1 MAENVNETVVS
12 VIGNPTAIDENTLKT
27 EANCLEV
34 LANAIMVT
42 NDEEYQGAAEFLKE
56 MKKQS
61 GKVKEFFKPL
71 KEAANKAHKEVCNR
85 EKQMLDPLTK
95 CETAIKRAVGDYL
108 AEQDRKRRAA
118 EERARQAAKAE
129 ADRRLAEAIAL
140 EEQGRK
146 DDAAAAMEE
155 AEIID
160 SATVAVIST
169 PVKKASGVSS
179 RKDWALVGIDESKVP
194 VDVAGTVIR
203 PVDTGA
209 IMRLI
214 RASNGTIQI
223 PGVTYKETVNISVR
237 R

>member
-1 MAENVNETVVS
+1 
-12 VIGNPTAIDENTLKT
+12 
-27 EANCLEV
+27 
-34 LANAIMVT
+34 
-42 NDEEYQGAAEFLKE
+42 
-56 MKKQS
+56 
-61 GKVKEFFKPL
+61 
-71 KEAANKAHKEVCNR
+71 
-85 EKQMLDPLTK
+85 
-95 CETAIKRAVGDYL
+95 
-108 AEQDRKRRAA
+108 
-118 EERARQAAKAE
+118 
-129 ADRRLAEAIAL
+129 
-140 EEQGRK
+140 
-146 DDAAAAMEE
+146 MEE